1 MLNVGTLHF
10 LTAKPYGRFGG
21 DRMKRFPK
29 SKGRIQALNI
39 CIMQYTAIESHG
51 YDSFT
56 WLLGGTDTFGDPL
69 VCTRYDI
76 EWAMDYLWE
85 RCQKVSP

>member
-1 MLNVGTLHF
+1 
-10 LTAKPYGRFGG
+10 
-21 DRMKRFPK
+21 MKRFPK

-56 WLLGGTDTFGDPL
+56 WPWITYGSDA
-69 VCTRYDI
+69 R
-76 EWAMDYLWE
+76 
-85 RCQKVSP
+85 R